1 MLSREIMT
9 ENPEVV
15 LASDSLEEAARRMR
29 DLDVGVM
36 PVVEDRDGRRLE
48 GVITDRDIV
57 VRHVA
62 EGHGAGCK
70 VEEAMSRDG
79 MVTVGP
85 EDDVEL
91 VASRMS
97 QSQVRRVPVVESGR
111 LVGIIAQADLAID
124 ASDDRLV
131 GATVEAISAPGRPER

>member
-29 DLDVGVM
+29 DLDVGLL
-36 PVVEDRDGRRLE
+36 PVVEDGENRRLR

-62 EGHGAGCK
+62 EGHGPGCN

-85 EDDVEL
+85 QDDVEL
-91 VASRMS
+91 VARRMS
-97 QSQVRRVPVVESGR
+97 EAQVRRIPVVDDGR
-111 LVGIIAQADLAID
+111 LVGIISQADLAID

-131 GATVEAISAPGRPER
+131 GATVEAISEPAGSHR